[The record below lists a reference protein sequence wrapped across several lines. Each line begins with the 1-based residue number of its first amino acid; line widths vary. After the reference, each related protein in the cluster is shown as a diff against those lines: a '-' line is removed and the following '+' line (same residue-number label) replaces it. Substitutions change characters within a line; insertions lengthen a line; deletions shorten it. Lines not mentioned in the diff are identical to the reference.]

1 MPDFLDTITALTPR
15 YGEAEARSIARILF
29 EDALG
34 IRHPGA
40 QTALQPGQRVA
51 LEALMPRLLS
61 GEPLQYALGTA
72 HFYGLSLEVSPAVL
86 IPRQETE
93 TLVYQAVQRL
103 RQLGL
108 DAPRVLDVGTG
119 SGCIALAIQQ
129 QMPEALVV
137 ALDVC
142 SDALDIARRNMLHTG
157 CSIALLQADALRP
170 ETWPE
175 GPFDL
180 MVSNPPYVDPGEQH
194 LMPDWVLQHE
204 PHKAL
209 FAPPGDPLYFYR
221 ALQSMGR
228 SLLRSGGWMLLEIN
242 EFRDRDIADAFSE
255 AHWAAVQVMADL
267 SGAPRVLQATLKS
280 HPAEAPI
287 G

>member
-1 MPDFLDTITALTPR
+1 MPIVQDITAALTPR
-15 YGEAEARSIARILF
+15 YGAGEARSIARILL

-34 IRHPGA
+34 IRHAGA
-40 QTALQPGQRVA
+40 QTVLKPEQCAV
-51 LEALMPRLLS
+51 LEALMPRLLA
-61 GEPLQYALGTA
+61 GEPLQYALGVA
-72 HFYGLSLEVSPAVL
+72 HFYGLRLEVSPAVL

-103 RQLGL
+103 GQLRGY
-108 DAPRVLDVGTG
+108 APRVLDVGTG
-119 SGCIALAIQQ
+119 SGCVALAIKKQV
-129 QMPEALVV
+129 PEASVV
-137 ALDVC
+137 GMDICA
-142 SDALDIARRNMLHTG
+142 DALEIARRNMHHTK

-194 LMPDWVLQHE
+194 LMPDWVLKHE

-209 FAPPGDPLYFYR
+209 FAPEGDPLCFYR

-228 SLLRSGGWMLLEIN
+228 GLLRPGGWMLLEIN
-242 EFRDRDIADAFSE
+242 EFRGRDTADAFGE
-255 AHWAAVQVMADL
+255 AHWAAVEVIADL
-267 SGAPRVLQATLKS
+267 SGAPRVLQATLKLHHAGS
-280 HPAEAPI
+280 AI